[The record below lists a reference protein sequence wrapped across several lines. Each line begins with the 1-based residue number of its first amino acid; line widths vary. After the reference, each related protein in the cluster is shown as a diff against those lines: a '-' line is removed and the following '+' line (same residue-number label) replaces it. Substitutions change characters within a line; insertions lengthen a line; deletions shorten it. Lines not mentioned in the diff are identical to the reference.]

1 MATNKNTEG
10 TIAVDKEELS
20 RIIKE
25 AVRKRLSEAKFKP
38 FTKKDDKPSAK
49 GEKTEKNNKSDK
61 KEDKKEMSDFMKK
74 KLREAVKTVLEA
86 LDLGGDAM
94 SPDSLLQWM
103 QSLPEP
109 ELKTLKRVKYSQGD
123 DAAVKV
129 MRRIDPSTFEGT
141 SDEEILQAAMEI
153 DFDTMSVVVAETGM
167 PPMGAQG
174 AMAPTMEAG
183 KPTIADP
190 HAAEEL
196 MLYLENDYE
205 LWMGNQKKSIE
216 KNLAQKMKK
225 GRYDSALA
233 PKIWMYLA
241 DAAATKYIKDHGT
254 PGDRIDSVFNKA
266 TRMQVADRL
275 AKQFEGEVKTGEK
288 DLDSLL
294 DAI

>member
-1 MATNKNTEG
+1 MGTTKNTEG

-25 AVRKRLSEAKFKP
+25 AVQKKLNEGKFKP
-38 FTKKDDKPSAK
+38 FTKKDDKPSGK
-49 GEKTEKNNKSDK
+49 GEKSEKNSKADK

-86 LDLGGDAM
+86 LDMPGM
-94 SPDSLLQWM
+94 
-103 QSLPEP
+103 
-109 ELKTLKRVKYSQGD
+109 
-123 DAAVKV
+123 
-129 MRRIDPSTFEGT
+129 DPS
-141 SDEEILQAAMEI
+141 M
-153 DFDTMSVVVAETGM
+153 AETGT

-183 KPTIADP
+183 KPTMADP

-196 MLYLENDYE
+196 MLYLENDFE
-205 LWMGNQKKSIE
+205 LWEGNQKKSIE

-233 PKIWMYLA
+233 PKIWMYLVE
-241 DAAATKYIKDHGT
+241 AAAKKYIKDHGT

-275 AKQFEGEVKTGEK
+275 AKQFEGEIKTGEK
-288 DLDSLL
+288 DLESLIA
-294 DAI
+294 AI